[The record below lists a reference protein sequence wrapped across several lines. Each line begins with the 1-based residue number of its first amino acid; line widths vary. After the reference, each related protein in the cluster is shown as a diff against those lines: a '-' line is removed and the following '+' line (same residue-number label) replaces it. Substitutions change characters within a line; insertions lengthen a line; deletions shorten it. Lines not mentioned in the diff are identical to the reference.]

1 METATDTIVFTSAF
15 CVAPL
20 LLVAA
25 ITCLIIGLVRKSR
38 SWKRAAGVVGVISVL
53 TFGIPM
59 VRIGGQF
66 AEEMGSMTSAQL
78 IQIPGTPGHLE
89 APHFLEQRSTGGR
102 AGVAISLQNLLR
114 EGMVAVL
121 VTTPAEAAVTDDP
134 ASFKSYV
141 DAIATGTAKAM
152 GGPPEVALEPATFNG
167 LPAFR
172 YTFDG
177 TDAASGDKLVHLG
190 CVIRGGDHLYQFV
203 CETRAGR
210 KAEWSEILEGMLVSF
225 SEEESTPDPVQEP

>member
-1 METATDTIVFTSAF
+1 
-15 CVAPL
+15 
-20 LLVAA
+20 
-25 ITCLIIGLVRKSR
+25 
-38 SWKRAAGVVGVISVL
+38 
-53 TFGIPM
+53 
-59 VRIGGQF
+59 
-66 AEEMGSMTSAQL
+66 
-78 IQIPGTPGHLE
+78 
-89 APHFLEQRSTGGR
+89 
-102 AGVAISLQNLLR
+102 
-114 EGMVAVL
+114 MVAVL

-134 ASFKSYV
+134 ASFESYV

-152 GGPPEVALEPATFNG
+152 GGSPEVPLEPATFNG

-225 SEEESTPDPVQEP
+225 SEEDSTPDPVQEP